1 MTNFII
7 TYRDLTIDLDSIKSF
22 YIGAID
28 YERIWQRTVIEENKS
43 LVYPHKGHYIS
54 LSPKSDSQII
64 FDLGGKNEI
73 WYFENNSYAKTA
85 FDFLTGCLEIRA
97 SARDKRIKE
106 LDKRTKEIVKLKA
119 DLKALKAQYDDLFPS
134 TGKDGAEILD
144 NES

>member
-1 MTNFII
+1 MTNFI

-28 YERIWQRTVIEENKS
+28 YECIWQRTDIEENKS

-54 LSPKSDSQII
+54 LSQKSDSQIT

-85 FDFLTGCLEIRA
+85 FEFLKGCLEILA
-97 SARDKRIKE
+97 SARKRAKN
-106 LDKRTKEIVKLKA
+106 KYLK
-119 DLKALKAQYDDLFPS
+119 
-134 TGKDGAEILD
+134 
-144 NES
+144 N